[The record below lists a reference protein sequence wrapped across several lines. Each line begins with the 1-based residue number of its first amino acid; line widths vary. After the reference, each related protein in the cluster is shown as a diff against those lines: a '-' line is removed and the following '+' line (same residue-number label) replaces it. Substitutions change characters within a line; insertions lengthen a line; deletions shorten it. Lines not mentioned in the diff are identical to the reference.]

1 MDIKIMRCR
10 AANMVRDMETI
21 HAQTQIETLQTRIR
35 HIRESRHLTLT
46 QAARLSKGQVSAIAL
61 GSYERGDRSVS
72 AQKLITIANLYEVP
86 ISELFE
92 APRSFMPE
100 ERISIDLRKILM
112 TSNPVA
118 QKITEVLRNIA
129 RMRGDWNGEVIS
141 LRAQD
146 ISNFQVFTGLSADEI
161 KQVIADY
168 KFPRSK

>member
-1 MDIKIMRCR
+1 
-10 AANMVRDMETI
+10 
-21 HAQTQIETLQTRIR
+21 
-35 HIRESRHLTLT
+35 
-46 QAARLSKGQVSAIAL
+46 
-61 GSYERGDRSVS
+61 
-72 AQKLITIANLYEVP
+72 
-86 ISELFE
+86 
-92 APRSFMPE
+92 MPE
-100 ERISIDLRKILM
+100 ERISIDLRKILT

-146 ISNFQVFTGLSADEI
+146 ISNFQVFTGLSTDEI